1 MKKSGKLNIILFM
14 GIVLL
19 LAIIGNPNNSFS
31 GEETCQGP
39 VDLEHACEINAF
51 NVRHSECIDWEWG
64 PTIYCNQPV

>member
-39 VDLEHACEINAF
+39 VDFEHACEINAF